1 MFLNNLLL
9 LKPLFQDLCR
19 FAPVR
24 VSLVLILMIVNGSF
38 TGVGILLIIPLIA
51 AVGIDLG
58 EVASGASA
66 SAGKTISDFA
76 SRLGLNLSLGGVLS
90 IYFLLIAGV
99 STLRYASTMLSDKLR
114 RSFVLKLRRDLY
126 TKLMDAQW
134 RYIND
139 QRQADFVRLVT
150 GQVMSIGFAVH
161 QIVSLIGQV
170 VLMAVY
176 IGLSIFLSPALTALA
191 LLCALG
197 LVAVLSPMNRLI
209 HSSGQISLRENQSIF
224 SNVMEQIASIK
235 IIKSFSAE
243 RQFLDRVMDAS
254 TMLEEQQVRMTR
266 FGSLVQLFNVT
277 STALIF
283 AILFYVSIRWI
294 QIPTS
299 NMLLLLFVFSRL
311 LPQVSGIQAA
321 VQRLIHMAPT
331 YADVL
336 EHTEALA
343 THREPTEF
351 TGAAPEFEECIDLIQ
366 AGYHYPGKP
375 EPEFVNVNLRIGRNE
390 TVALVGPSG
399 SGKSTLADIISG
411 LISPSA
417 GEMRVDSRIIDERNR
432 RHWRRQVAY
441 VTQDVLLF
449 NDTIREN
456 LSWVV
461 PDPLAE
467 SELWGVLDQAAA
479 ADFVR
484 SLPQGLD
491 TVIGDRGVK
500 LSGGERQRLALAR
513 ALLSKPRLLILDEA
527 TSALDRENQRRI
539 RDALVGLDGKLSMV
553 IIAHDEMTIAHVRH
567 RLDLSAPIHR
577 PHFKAQELTQL
588 RMAH

>member
-1 MFLNNLLL
+1 
-9 LKPLFQDLCR
+9 
-19 FAPVR
+19 
-24 VSLVLILMIVNGSF
+24 
-38 TGVGILLIIPLIA
+38 
-51 AVGIDLG
+51 
-58 EVASGASA
+58 
-66 SAGKTISDFA
+66 
-76 SRLGLNLSLGGVLS
+76 
-90 IYFLLIAGV
+90 
-99 STLRYASTMLSDKLR
+99 MLSDKLR
-114 RSFVLKLRRDLY
+114 RSFILKLRRDLY

-150 GQVMSIGFAVH
+150 GQVASIGFAVH
-161 QIVSLIGQV
+161 QVVSLIGQV

-176 IGLSIFLSPALTALA
+176 IGLSIFLSPALTTLA

-197 LVAVLSPMNRLI
+197 LVAILFPMNRRI
-209 HSSGQISLRENQSIF
+209 HGSGQISLRENRAIF

-243 RQFLDRVMDAS
+243 RQFLDRVMHAS
-254 TMLEEQQVRMTR
+254 TVLEEQQVRMTR
-266 FGSLVQLFNVT
+266 FGSLVQLFNMT

-311 LPQVSGIQAA
+311 LPQVSSLQGA
-321 VQRLIHMAPT
+321 VQQLIHMAPT
-331 YADVL
+331 YADLL
-336 EHTEALA
+336 EHTEALSA
-343 THREPTEF
+343 HREPAES
-351 TGAAPEFEECIDLIQ
+351 GEAAPEFRDRIDLVQ
-366 AGYHYPGKP
+366 VGYHYPEKP
-375 EPEFVNVNLRIGRNE
+375 EPEFANVDLRIGRDE

-411 LISPSA
+411 LISPSV
-417 GEMRVDSRIIDERNR
+417 GEMRVDGRAIDERNR
-432 RHWRRQVAY
+432 RLWRRQVAY

-461 PDPLAE
+461 PDPPTEA
-467 SELWGVLDQAAA
+467 ELWGVLGQAVAS
-479 ADFVR
+479 DFVR

-491 TVIGDRGVK
+491 TIIGDRGVK

-513 ALLSKPRLLILDEA
+513 ALLSKPSLLILDEA

-553 IIAHDEMTIAHVRH
+553 IIAHDEVTIAHVRH
-567 RLDLSAPIHR
+567 RLDLSTPIHHQYS
-577 PHFKAQELTQL
+577 PVPMQAQRQL
-588 RMAH
+588 AH